1 MVTYS
6 EKTGRYLFTTD
17 GAVCANKIGFEIIDG
32 KVYKIIFHG
41 GCPGNG
47 RAVSSL
53 CEGQDIDWVID
64 RVKHITCGEKPT
76 SCSMQLAQALEEAR
90 KINK

>member
-1 MVTYS
+1 MIEYS
-6 EKTGRYLFTTD
+6 EKTGRYLFTTN
-17 GAVCANKIGFEIIDG
+17 GVCATKIGFEVEDG
-32 KVYKIIFHG
+32 RVHKIIFHG

-53 CEGQDIDWVID
+53 CEGQKIDWIIN

-76 SCSMQLAQALEEAR
+76 SCSMQLAEALEEV
-90 KINK
+90 KELLNK